1 MLKTS
6 IRYRFTPTLLVL
18 AIAAISTVAH
28 AQTFSVLYNFGTHSD
43 DPTNPQYSGI
53 VAQGRDGNLYSAA
66 PGGTDGVGAMFKI
79 TPGGV
84 LTVPYTF
91 DLEHQP
97 LGGLTLGA
105 DGNFY
110 GTTNSGGTA
119 NLGTIFKIT
128 PGGKLTVLHNF
139 TNTGDGAYP
148 YAPPIQGVDGNF
160 YGTTTQANVGYGTV
174 YKITSSGDLTT
185 LHSFDFAQGEY
196 PFAPLVQGTDG
207 NFYGTAQLGGT
218 STKCVG
224 GCGTVFRITPSGGIS
239 VLYNFDEKHGETP
252 IGPLVQ
258 ASDGNFYGTTT
269 GGGTYGPHCCG
280 VIFRITPTGTL
291 TVLHDFPAS
300 ADDGINVIAGLVQAT
315 DGNLY
320 GTTAGGGADAEGII
334 FSISPKSPYAYKIL
348 YAFDGTTGASP
359 QVTLVQHTNG
369 ILYGDTEAGGIDTKY
384 CGACGTFYSLNMG
397 LKPFVRLVSASG
409 KVAST
414 VEILGQG
421 FTGTTGVSFG
431 GTSAT
436 FTVSSSTYLTAKVPA
451 GARTG
456 AVTVTTPGG
465 KLTSSQSFRVTP
477 QITSFTPTSGPVG
490 TSVEIKGVS
499 LTQTTRVQFGS
510 ESASFKVNS
519 DTLVTATVPAGA
531 KTGEI
536 TITTAGGS
544 ATSKGVFTV
553 AP

>member
-6 IRYRFTPTLLVL
+6 IRHPFTPTLLVL
-18 AIAAISTVAH
+18 AIVAISAFAH
-28 AQTFSVLYNFGTHSD
+28 AQTFSVLYNFGTQSN

-79 TPGGV
+79 TPAGA

-91 DLEHQP
+91 DLTVEP
-97 LGGLTLGA
+97 YGGLTLGI

-119 NLGTIFKIT
+119 NLGTVFKVT
-128 PGGKLTVLHNF
+128 PGGKLTVLHDF

-148 YAPPIQGVDGNF
+148 YAPPIEGVDGNF
-160 YGTTTQANVGYGTV
+160 YGTTTQANLANGTV
-174 YKITSSGDLTT
+174 YKITSSGVLTM
-185 LHSFDFAQGEY
+185 LHSFAFAEGEY

-224 GCGTVFRITPSGGIS
+224 GCGTVFKITPAGSLS
-239 VLYNFDEKHGETP
+239 VLHNFDELHGEVP
-252 IGPLVQ
+252 LGPLIQ
-258 ASDGNFYGTTT
+258 GSDGNFYGTTT

-280 VIFRITPTGTL
+280 VIFKITPTGAL

-300 ADDGINVIAGLVQAT
+300 TDDGINVMAGLVQAT
-315 DGNLY
+315 DGKLY
-320 GTTAGGGADAEGII
+320 GTTAGGGANATGII
-334 FSISPKSPYAYKIL
+334 FSVSSKPPYTYKIL
-348 YAFDGTTGASP
+348 YAFDGTTGSSP
-359 QVTLVQHTNG
+359 QATMVQHTNG
-369 ILYGDTEAGGIDTKY
+369 ILYGDTQAGGTDTKY
-384 CGACGTFYSLNMG
+384 CGACGTFYSLNIG
-397 LKPFVRLVSASG
+397 LKPFIHLVSASG

-421 FTGTTGVSFG
+421 FTGTTGVSFDG
-431 GTSAT
+431 SAAT

-456 AVTVTTPGG
+456 SVIVTTPGG
-465 KLTSSQSFRVTP
+465 KLTSSGSFRVTP
-477 QITSFTPTSGPVG
+477 QITSFTPASGPVG

-499 LTQTTRVQFGS
+499 LAQATKVQFGS
-510 ESASFKVNS
+510 QSASFKVNS

-544 ATSKGVFTV
+544 VTSKGMFTV
-553 AP
+553 TP